1 MWGSQAMTKLDVQNP
16 SLPAMG
22 VMPLVALVSAFL
34 VGLLG
39 FALKSAIGGRPRTDR
54 VIRQGG
60 TVLLGEYLMEYGLWL
75 FSPITR
81 ACVRLNL
88 HPDVLSWTSLLLHLL
103 AAVGIATGYF
113 GVGGSLLLAG
123 AACDA
128 LDGAVARARGLC
140 SDSGEL
146 LDSSVDRW
154 AEMAI
159 FLSYAWYYRFF
170 ALGFFLSAAALIGAV
185 MVSYVRA
192 KGESMGVVVKSGL
205 MQRHERAVYLC
216 GATLVS
222 AIGVPFWEPNDPHP
236 VHYLVLAALALIAL
250 FANATALRR
259 FALVRAELRKKGR

>member
-1 MWGSQAMTKLDVQNP
+1 MWVSQVMSKLDVQNL
-16 SLPAMG
+16 SLPAIG
-22 VMPLVALVSAFL
+22 VAPLVALVSAFL

-39 FALKSAIGGRPRTDR
+39 FALKSAMNGRPRTER

-60 TVLLGEYLMEYGLWL
+60 TALLGEYLMEYGLWL
-75 FSPITR
+75 FRPIMR
-81 ACVRLNL
+81 ACVRMNL

-103 AAVGIATGYF
+103 AAVGIGAGYF
-113 GVGGSLLLAG
+113 GLGGSLLLAG

-128 LDGAVARARGLC
+128 LDGAVARARGLS

-154 AEMAI
+154 AEMAV
-159 FLSYAWYYRFF
+159 FLAYAWYYRFF
-170 ALGFFLSAAALIGAV
+170 PLGFFLSAAALVGAV

-192 KGESMGVVVKSGL
+192 KGESLGVVVRSGL

-216 GATLVS
+216 GATVVS

-236 VHYLVLAALALIAL
+236 IHYLVLAALALIAT
-250 FANATALRR
+250 FANWTAFRR
-259 FALVRAELRKKGR
+259 FALIRAELRKKGP

>member
-1 MWGSQAMTKLDVQNP
+1 MTKLEVQNFL
-16 SLPAMG
+16 LPAMG

-34 VGLLG
+34 VGLLT
-39 FALKSAIGGRPRTDR
+39 FALRTAIGGRPRTER

-75 FSPITR
+75 FGPVVR

-88 HPDVLSWTSLLLHLL
+88 NPDVLSWTSLLFHLM
-103 AAVGIATGYF
+103 AAVGIASGYF
-113 GVGGSLLLAG
+113 GLGGSLLLAG

-128 LDGAVARARGLC
+128 LDGAVARARGL
-140 SDSGEL
+140 SSESGEL
-146 LDSSVDRW
+146 LDASVDRW

-159 FLSYAWYYRFF
+159 FFAYAWYYRWFS
-170 ALGFFLSAAALIGAV
+170 LGFFLAGGALIGAV

-216 GATLVS
+216 GATLIS
-222 AIGVPFWEPNDPHP
+222 AIGAPFWEPNDPRP
-236 VHYLVLAALALIAL
+236 IHYLVLAALALIAL
-250 FANATALRR
+250 FANGTALRR
-259 FALVRAELRKKGR
+259 FALVRAELRRKGR

>member
-1 MWGSQAMTKLDVQNP
+1 MITKLDYL
-16 SLPAMG
+16 SLPGVG
-22 VMPLVALVSAFL
+22 VMPLVALVCAFL

-39 FALKSAIGGRPRTDR
+39 FALKSAIGGRPRTER
-54 VIRQGG
+54 VMRQGG

-75 FSPITR
+75 FRPITR

-88 HPDVLSWTSLLLHLL
+88 HPDVLSWTSLLFHLM
-103 AAVGIATGYF
+103 AAVGIGAGYF
-113 GVGGSLLLAG
+113 GLGGSLLLAG

-128 LDGAVARARGLC
+128 LDGAVARARGLS

-146 LDSSVDRW
+146 LDASVDRW

-159 FLSYAWYYRFF
+159 FLAYAWYYRWFPI
-170 ALGFFLSAAALIGAV
+170 GFFLSAGAMVGAV

-222 AIGVPFWEPNDPHP
+222 AIGVPFWEPNDSHP
-236 VHYLVLAALALIAL
+236 MHYLVLAALALIAF
-250 FANATALRR
+250 FANGTALQR
-259 FALVRAELRKKGR
+259 FALIRAELRKKGR

>member
-1 MWGSQAMTKLDVQNP
+1 VLTKLDVQNL

-22 VMPLVALVSAFL
+22 IAPLVALVSAFL

-39 FALKSAIGGRPRTDR
+39 FALKSAIGGRPRTER

-60 TVLLGEYLMEYGLWL
+60 TILLGEYLMEYGLWL
-75 FSPITR
+75 FRPITR

-103 AAVGIATGYF
+103 AAVALGGGHF
-113 GVGGSLLLAG
+113 GLGGSLLLAG

-128 LDGAVARARGLC
+128 LDGAVARARGLS

-146 LDSSVDRW
+146 LDASVDRW

-159 FLSYAWYYRFF
+159 FVAYAWYYRTFP
-170 ALGFFLSAAALIGAV
+170 LGFFLSAAALMGAV

-192 KGESMGVVVKSGL
+192 KGESMGIVVTSGL

-216 GATLVS
+216 GATIVS
-222 AIGVPFWEPNDPHP
+222 AIGTPFWEPNDPVP

-250 FANATALRR
+250 FANWTAFHR
-259 FALVRAELRKKGR
+259 FALIRRELRRKGR